1 MEERDAGDTVELI
14 DYLRVLW
21 RQKWIIALT
30 VLTAVVTVWFLSDIP
45 EPKYRISAS
54 LLLLPPL
61 ASELNVDT
69 SSAVWAPEAYKQLAL
84 STKVLQSVID
94 QLSLSPDESV
104 PTVTGLRGIMSVD
117 VSAVGSLY
125 DSRARQI
132 FLSLTMTCSNA
143 AQTCHVIEVW
153 IQTFSETFESLFQDR
168 TARSY
173 EYVSQNASDTQA
185 ELQAMLEQQEL
196 LLLETPIDSL
206 RSYHALLQSRLD
218 SIRTGLANARRA
230 FSKTKSLVAA
240 LENEL
245 ALQPVVYVLAQSISP
260 DSLVGVASE
269 LSAREIETLASIQ
282 VRSEELN
289 STYISLDSRIASN
302 RAEVQA
308 LEDEIRYLEQSEQE
322 TVLLLGETNHQLVEA
337 EAQLHEL
344 EREIALLE
352 SAYGTLMGQLQNARI
367 ALAETPNPIQIID
380 EPFIP
385 EQAIASRKTA
395 NVGIAGFLGLM
406 LGTLLAFFLDYLQRV
421 REREKA
427 LQLEAEQDLEILSR
441 EEPAKVTQDDRSGNR
456 N

>member
-1 MEERDAGDTVELI
+1 MDERDNGDTVELI

-94 QLSLSPDESV
+94 QLSLSPDEPV
-104 PTVTGLRGIMSVD
+104 QTVTGLRNIMSVD

-132 FLSLTMTCSNA
+132 LLTLTMTCSNPQ
-143 AQTCHVIEVW
+143 QTCVVIEIW
-153 IQTFSETFESLFQDR
+153 IRTFSETFESLFQDR

-185 ELQAMLEQQEL
+185 ELHAMLEQQEL

-206 RSYHALLQSRLD
+206 RSYHDLLQSRLN
-218 SIRTGLANARRA
+218 SSRIRLADARRTL
-230 FSKTKSLVAA
+230 SRTKSLVTA
-240 LENEL
+240 LENEF
-245 ALQPVVYVLAQSISP
+245 ALQPVVYVLSQSISP
-260 DSLVGVASE
+260 DSLVGAASE

-289 STYISLDSRIASN
+289 STYIMLDSRIATN
-302 RAEVQA
+302 RAEVRA
-308 LEDEIRYLEQSEQE
+308 LEEEIRYLEQSEQE
-322 TVLLLGETNHQLVEA
+322 TVLLLGETNHQLVKT
-337 EAQLHEL
+337 EAQLREL
-344 EREIALLE
+344 EREITLLE

-380 EPFIP
+380 EPFVPDEPIG
-385 EQAIASRKTA
+385 ARKVS
-395 NVGIAGFLGLM
+395 NVAIAGFLALM
-406 LGTLLAFFLDYLQRV
+406 LGTLLAFFLDYLKRV
-421 REREKA
+421 REREEA
-427 LQLEAEQDLEILSR
+427 LQLESEQDLEVLSR
-441 EEPAKVTQDDRSGNR
+441 EETDKVTQDHSNDNR